1 METCK
6 NCIHYELCEY
16 NTYKEAHYFG
26 KDKKIYITIQNDSAC
41 KFFNSKSDLVKVV
54 HCKDCINRVQFD
66 TNKYHCELTGYY
78 CGETGYCSDGV
89 RKD

>member
-16 NTYKEAHYFG
+16 NTYQEAHYFG
-26 KDKKIYITIQNDSAC
+26 RDKKIYITIQNNSAC
-41 KFFNSKSDLVKVV
+41 KFFNQKSDLVKVV
-54 HCKDCINRVQFD
+54 RCKDCINRVQFD